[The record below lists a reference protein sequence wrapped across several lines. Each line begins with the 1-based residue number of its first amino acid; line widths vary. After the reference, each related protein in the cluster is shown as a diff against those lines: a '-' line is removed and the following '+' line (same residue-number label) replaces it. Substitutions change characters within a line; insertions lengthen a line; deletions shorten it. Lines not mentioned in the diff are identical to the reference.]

1 MPVIGLVC
9 TAIIYGAPL
18 ALWVL
23 MVVVAVMR

>member
-23 MVVVAVMR
+23 TIALMVRG